1 MSVPSATAGTTILA
15 RAWSYIFDNLIG
27 NHISQALQGT
37 FSLHMPHFL
46 AKYPDFLALALV
58 LLFMGKTGPSDQR
71 GRSRGGGVGKAG
83 ELGSKM
89 EGIRTEKQCL
99 GFERQE
105 VSRPMFPTLGDTDI
119 LGWIILGVGRCPV
132 HFRFFFKYHCQVLS
146 STTGLY
152 SRDTGDSHPPDCLQT
167 LPTVPWGIIS

>member
-1 MSVPSATAGTTILA
+1 MSFPSATAGTTILA

-89 EGIRTEKQCL
+89 EG
-99 GFERQE
+99 
-105 VSRPMFPTLGDTDI
+105 D
-119 LGWIILGVGRCPV
+119 
-132 HFRFFFKYHCQVLS
+132 
-146 STTGLY
+146 
-152 SRDTGDSHPPDCLQT
+152 
-167 LPTVPWGIIS
+167 